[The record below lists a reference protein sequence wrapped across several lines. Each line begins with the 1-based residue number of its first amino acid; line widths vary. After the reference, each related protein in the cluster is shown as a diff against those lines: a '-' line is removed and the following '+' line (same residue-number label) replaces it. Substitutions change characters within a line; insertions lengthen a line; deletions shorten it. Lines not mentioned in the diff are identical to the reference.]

1 MYFVLSTEN
10 VVISDSC
17 IMCCVNYKKL
27 FEFKIYKIFFAKI
40 MKRSND
46 DEEMD
51 IQEFQ
56 RWKAFKKTISFN
68 SNQSDEEKR
77 ERFAEFKEYI
87 NLKNNYNQRNPDN
100 LMRTPQTSM
109 QSSSSSLSLSRTTTS
124 ESSQSSKSS
133 DPSTAKSDG
142 HRQFQ
147 LESLRLSPEDF
158 TARLK
163 SKLPEAVLKEN
174 LLRYFLPFS
183 NFREKY
189 ILPLSEKYKELD
201 VELRDVP
208 GIVKI
213 EDFMQ
218 DYFQLFIG
226 GCHVSRKVRNLGE
239 KGKDIIPDTQERIM
253 FRNLFTELW
262 SLLGMMDYMLLK
274 LT

>member
-17 IMCCVNYKKL
+17 IMCCVNYKTI
-27 FEFKIYKIFFAKI
+27 FEFENNKIFAKT

-56 RWKAFKKTISFN
+56 LWKEFKKRISTS

-77 ERFAEFKEYI
+77 EQFDEFKEYV
-87 NLKNNYNQRNPDN
+87 NLKNNYNKRNPDN

-109 QSSSSSLSLSRTTTS
+109 QSSSSSSSLSRTTTS
-124 ESSQSSKSS
+124 ESSQSSRSS
-133 DPSTAKSDG
+133 DPSTAISEG

-147 LESLRLSPEDF
+147 LEPLLLSPEDF

-163 SKLPEAVLKEN
+163 TNLPESVLKEK
-174 LLRYFLPFS
+174 LLKYFLPF
-183 NFREKY
+183 NIFREKY
-189 ILPLSEKYKELD
+189 ILPLSEKYKGQD
-201 VELRDVP
+201 VELKDVQ

-218 DYFQLFIG
+218 DYFELFIG
-226 GCHVSRKVRNLGE
+226 GCHVTRKVRKLGQ
-239 KGKDIIPDTQERIM
+239 KGKDITPDTQERIM

-262 SLLGMMDYMLLK
+262 SLLGMIAYMLLQ

>member
-17 IMCCVNYKKL
+17 IMCCVNYKTI
-27 FEFKIYKIFFAKI
+27 FEFKNNKIFAKI

-56 RWKAFKKTISFN
+56 LWKEFKKRILTS

-77 ERFAEFKEYI
+77 EQFAEFKEFV
-87 NLKNNYNQRNPDN
+87 NLKNNYNK
-100 LMRTPQTSM
+100 RTPQTSM
-109 QSSSSSLSLSRTTTS
+109 QSSSSSSSLSRTTTS
-124 ESSQSSKSS
+124 ESSQSSRSS
-133 DPSTAKSDG
+133 DPSTAISEG

-147 LESLRLSPEDF
+147 LEALVLSPEGF

-163 SKLPEAVLKEN
+163 SNLPEAVLKEK
-174 LLRYFLPFS
+174 LLKYFLPF
-183 NFREKY
+183 NIFREKY
-189 ILPLSEKYKELD
+189 ILPLSEKYKGKD
-201 VELRDVP
+201 VELKDVP
-208 GIVKI
+208 GIFKV

-218 DYFQLFIG
+218 DYFELFIG
-226 GCHVSRKVRNLGE
+226 GCHVTRKVRNLGE
-239 KGKDIIPDTQERIM
+239 KGKDIIPDKQERIM
-253 FRNLFTELW
+253 FRNLFTEFW
-262 SLLGMMDYMLLK
+262 SLLGMMAYMLLK